1 MYNKGENMTR
11 PSIDE
16 MLEITE
22 SRYTL
27 VTAISKRARSIVRL
41 EKKTDEEVADEM
53 GRDKSNVE
61 KPVIRAIKDIYKGK
75 YEIVL
80 ND

>member
-1 MYNKGENMTR
+1 MTK

-16 MLEITE
+16 MLEITD

-27 VTAISKRARSIVRL
+27 ITAVSKRARAIVRL
-41 EKKTDEEVADEM
+41 EKKTDEEVVDEM
-53 GRDKSNVE
+53 ARDDEDQE
-61 KPVIRAIKDIYKGK
+61 KPVIRAIKDIYQGK
-75 YEIVL
+75 YEIVI